1 MTGRKSSRKDENVSH
16 RGAGEYHRGLASHA
30 YFAKRYHDPETGE
43 IATLCARR
51 SMQVALREV
60 LLIVRV
66 YRGRTQSR
74 KFPATE
80 PRPLAT
86 TLGLNRE
93 LSRELVVLEDN
104 PEVLRVSR
112 RSPRRMSEESTTQR
126 WISGIAISVSST
138 FRSRLT
144 SREMRG

>member
-1 MTGRKSSRKDENVSH
+1 
-16 RGAGEYHRGLASHA
+16 
-30 YFAKRYHDPETGE
+30 
-43 IATLCARR
+43 
-51 SMQVALREV
+51 MQVALREV
-60 LLIVRV
+60 LLVVCV

-80 PRPLAT
+80 PRPLAA

-93 LSRELVVLEDN
+93 LSRELVVLENN

-126 WISGIAISVSST
+126 WISGYRDISIVDFPQSINKPRDARVREYQEFIKYFMICLYKYIA
-138 FRSRLT
+138 
-144 SREMRG
+144 